1 MPQGRAMWRYAKRVS
16 LMALALL
23 LCGLLLPEQLIIP
36 VRGATLRDWN
46 RMSFWFEPWGVSGV
60 HKGIDIFAPKGRP
73 VVASVSGLVVYT
85 GELAQGGKVVA
96 VLGPK
101 WRIHYFAH
109 LDSWSTSSWK
119 WAEQGDVIGTVGTSG
134 NAVGKPAHLHFS
146 VISLLPLPWRF
157 TEQTQGWKRM
167 FYLDPDMLLRKGTT

>member
-1 MPQGRAMWRYAKRVS
+1 MMRAVAWRRWIKWTG
-16 LMALALL
+16 ALL
-23 LCGLLLPEQLIIP
+23 AAVLVGGLLLPERLVIP
-36 VRGATLRDWN
+36 VQGATVRDWN

-109 LDSWSTSSWK
+109 LDTWSTSSWK
-119 WAEQGDVIGTVGTSG
+119 WTDQGDVIGTVGTTG
-134 NAVGKPAHLHFS
+134 NAAGKPAHLHFS
-146 VISLLPLPWRF
+146 VISLLPLPWLG

-167 FYLDPDMLLRKGTT
+167 FYLNPDALLRESLP